1 VSALADRIRGIVG
14 SGARK
19 LPDLRDLLD
28 PLDSSDPPH
37 PPDLPD
43 RADIGGQSSLSRVL
57 GGDWSGLCFVV
68 EREWKPTTKHGHQ
81 EVGEVAEQLHASA
94 GEARLFGGDSTC
106 APFVFFDVET
116 TGLSGGAGT
125 HVFLVGCGWFDE
137 GAFLTRQFLMPQHAA
152 ERSLLQ
158 AVARELGR
166 AGALVTFNG
175 KSFDAPVLETRYLF
189 HRLEW
194 IGARLPHVD
203 VLHPARRFWAGDCSL
218 ASLER
223 QVIGS
228 RRVGDVSGF
237 EIPSRYFQFVR
248 TGDPRPLAK
257 VLEHNRLDLL
267 TLAALT
273 SRLLHIVR
281 LGPDAV
287 RTACEAVALG
297 RTYARAGIDD
307 RAREAFTRSIELSRA
322 PAGVFDGV
330 RADALRGLA
339 LSWRRSRCYEEAAA
353 CWRQIVDMRGC
364 PAALAREATEALAI
378 HHEHRV
384 RDLAVAKTFALL
396 SLGVDAQ
403 PAWTRSV
410 QHRLARIERKIS
422 ERPLAFSSSWR
433 SSRPVSG
440 SLPSARR
447 TSS

>member
-1 VSALADRIRGIVG
+1 VSTLTDRIRGIVRGG
-14 SGARK
+14 SAW
-19 LPDLRDLLD
+19 L
-28 PLDSSDPPH
+28 PLDVPDATERVGVAVPRHSDH
-37 PPDLPD
+37 
-43 RADIGGQSSLSRVL
+43 RADPSRLSRVL
-57 GGDWSGLCFVV
+57 GGDWSGPCFVV
-68 EREWKPTTKHGHQ
+68 EREWKPTARHGAQ
-81 EVGEVAEQLHASA
+81 EVREVAEQLHAAA

-106 APFVFFDVET
+106 APFAFFDVET

-137 GAFLTRQFLMPQHAA
+137 GGFVTRQFFMPQHAA

-158 AVARELGR
+158 AVACELGR

-203 VLHPARRFWAGDCSL
+203 VLHPARRFWAGADCSL

-228 RRVGDVSGF
+228 RRAGDVSGF
-237 EIPSRYFQFVR
+237 EIPARYFQFVR
-248 TGDPRPLAK
+248 TGDPGPLAK

-281 LGPDAV
+281 LGPSAV
-287 RTACEAVALG
+287 RTACEALALG
-297 RTYARAGIDD
+297 RTYARTGIDD
-307 RAREAFTRSIELSRA
+307 RARDAFTRSIELSRA
-322 PAGVFDGV
+322 PAGVFDAV

-339 LSWRRSRCYEEAAA
+339 ISWRRARHYDEAAR
-353 CWRQIVDMRGC
+353 CWQQIVDMRGC

-384 RDLAVAKTFALL
+384 RDLDAAKTFALL
-396 SLGVDAQ
+396 SLGGDAQ

-422 ERPLAFSSSWR
+422 ERPPAFSSSSWR
-433 SSRPVSG
+433 SWPLLSG
-440 SLPSARR
+440 SPTSAPR

>member
-1 VSALADRIRGIVG
+1 VSTLTDRIRGIVG
-14 SGARK
+14 GGGAR
-19 LPDLRDLLD
+19 L
-28 PLDSSDPPH
+28 PLD

-43 RADIGGQSSLSRVL
+43 RVDVTVPRQASDPSRLSHVL
-57 GGDWSGLCFVV
+57 GGDWSGPCFVV
-68 EREWKPTTKHGHQ
+68 EREWKPTAKHGHQ

-94 GEARLFGGDSTC
+94 DEARLFGGDSTC

-137 GAFLTRQFLMPQHAA
+137 GAFVTRQFLMPQHAA

-158 AVARELGR
+158 EVARELGR

-223 QVIGS
+223 EVIGS

-237 EIPSRYFQFVR
+237 EIPARYFQFVR
-248 TGDPRPLAK
+248 TGDPGPLAK

-281 LGPDAV
+281 LGPGAV
-287 RTACEAVALG
+287 RTACEALALG
-297 RTYARAGIDD
+297 RTYARAGMEA
-307 RAREAFTRSIELSRA
+307 RARDAFMRSIDLSRA
-322 PAGVFDGV
+322 PAGVFDGA
-330 RADALRGLA
+330 RAEALRGLA
-339 LSWRRSRCYEEAAA
+339 LSWRRARCYCEAAE
-353 CWRQIVDMRGC
+353 CWQQIVDMRGC
-364 PAALAREATEALAI
+364 PVALAREATEALAI

-384 RDLAVAKTFALL
+384 RDLDAAKTFALL

-403 PAWTRSV
+403 PAWTQSV

-422 ERPLAFSSSWR
+422 ARPPAFSSFWR
-433 SSRPVSG
+433 SLPLLSG
-440 SLPSARR
+440 SPTSARR

>member
-1 VSALADRIRGIVG
+1 LTDRIRGIVRSG
-14 SGARK
+14 SAW
-19 LPDLRDLLD
+19 L
-28 PLDSSDPPH
+28 PLDVPDATERVDVAVPSHSDH
-37 PPDLPD
+37 
-43 RADIGGQSSLSRVL
+43 RADPSRLSRVL
-57 GGDWSGLCFVV
+57 GGDWSGPCFVV
-68 EREWKPTTKHGHQ
+68 EREWKPAAKHGRQ

-137 GAFLTRQFLMPQHAA
+137 GGFVTRQFFMPQHAA
-152 ERSLLQ
+152 ERALLQ

-189 HRLEW
+189 HRLDW

-237 EIPSRYFQFVR
+237 EIPARYFQFVR
-248 TGDPRPLAK
+248 TGDPGPLAK

-281 LGPDAV
+281 LGPSSV
-287 RTACEAVALG
+287 RTACEALALG
-297 RTYARAGIDD
+297 RTYARTGIDD
-307 RAREAFTRSIELSRA
+307 RARDAFMRSIELSRA
-322 PAGVFDGV
+322 PAGVFDAV

-339 LSWRRSRCYEEAAA
+339 ISWRRARRYDEAAR
-353 CWRQIVDMRGC
+353 WWQQIVDMRGC

-378 HHEHRV
+378 HHEHRI
-384 RDLAVAKTFALL
+384 RDLDAAKTFALL

-422 ERPLAFSSSWR
+422 ERPPAFSSSSWR
-433 SSRPVSG
+433 SWPLLSG
-440 SLPSARR
+440 SPTSAPR